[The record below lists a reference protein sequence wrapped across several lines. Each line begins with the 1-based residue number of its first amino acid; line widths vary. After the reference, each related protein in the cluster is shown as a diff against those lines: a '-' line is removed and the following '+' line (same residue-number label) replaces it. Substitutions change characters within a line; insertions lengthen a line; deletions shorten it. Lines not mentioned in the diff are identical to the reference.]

1 MCVPKHAHV
10 HKHMYMYIYIHM
22 HTYLV
27 QLKGRATKESES
39 YHEQVWGDDESSAG
53 VGGEVGK
60 GWAVT
65 AGPTPR
71 A

>member
-1 MCVPKHAHV
+1 
-10 HKHMYMYIYIHM
+10 M

-65 AGPTPR
+65 AGSTPR